1 MAKTKRG
8 AATSEKAKNTAALA
22 AAEAKEG
29 ERVVEKPVKK
39 TRGRPKKKV
48 SEAKQDELVDED
60 GPDPQEEEINRISI
74 GFVVL
79 TVRAPSWTTDLA
91 LTWTLITVIEE
102 DEETSA
108 GLFPGV
114 GAIKLSGGKP
124 KSHFYYKLAQIC
136 FEEHPKYMDVFMNTI
151 KPKQRRA
158 WSNKIKNRLKALVTK
173 AREHITEMGETGA
186 GIGAEDEILPGTALT
201 TKWDLIKVDSPW
213 FFHMRILIAARPNLQ
228 PVGLGNN
235 DTQIDTS
242 ILIASH
248 DGDDQSSIPDDTD
261 FPDHLSEPAIDVLSS
276 DSDDDILS
284 LPTLTRSVK
293 RKHADD
299 PKSRESD
306 ANPARKKTKPQP
318 PVSVPVATPAVPT
331 KKTTTTAKDRFA
343 AAVQAEEETAQQL
356 LRSKQAKTNA
366 KKDVALARIQ
376 MESNARAAR
385 AEAKK
390 ADKVAKMDLARLK
403 MQQEHEFRMVQP
415 ISSFLSFSIFGDQP
429 VAGDVML

>member
-29 ERVVEKPVKK
+29 ERVAEKPVKK

-74 GFVVL
+74 GAFVVL

-91 LTWTLITVIEE
+91 LSWTLITTIEE

-108 GLFPGV
+108 GLFPG
-114 GAIKLSGGKP
+114 
-124 KSHFYYKLAQIC
+124 IC
-136 FEEHPKYMDVFMNTI
+136 FEEHPKYMDTFMNAI

-158 WSNKIKNRLKALVTK
+158 WSNKIKKGLKRECTLLVVDLLVTK

-261 FPDHLSEPAIDVLSS
+261 FPDHLSEPAINVLSS
-276 DSDDDILS
+276 DSDDDVLS

-306 ANPARKKTKPQP
+306 TNPARKKTKPQP
-318 PVSVPVATPAVPT
+318 PVSVPVAMPAVPT

-390 ADKVAKMDLARLK
+390 ADKAAKMDLARLK
-403 MQQEHEFRMVQP
+403 MQQEHEFRMVQSVLYTYLQP